1 MSSSVTGYL
10 KYSIQKISVRAK
22 GSKLKIMVFVPLIEA
37 GSNAILFYRVFFIPY
52 RTKVFI
58 GINFPEICNCQNRE
72 RFIPTKN
79 IIQQVLVA

>member
-37 GSNAILFYRVFFIPY
+37 ESNAILFF
-52 RTKVFI
+52 
-58 GINFPEICNCQNRE
+58 
-72 RFIPTKN
+72 
-79 IIQQVLVA
+79 